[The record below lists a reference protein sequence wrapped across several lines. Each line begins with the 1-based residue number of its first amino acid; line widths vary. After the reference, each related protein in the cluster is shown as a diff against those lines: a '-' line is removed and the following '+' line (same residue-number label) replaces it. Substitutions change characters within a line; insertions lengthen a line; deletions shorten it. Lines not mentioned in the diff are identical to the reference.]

1 MGAAQV
7 AESSKADARRFIR
20 GELTPAPTWQGGV
33 SMLSQSLAHSMR
45 FLNARCAGPADS
57 LCRPLPPPLSADG
70 GARSPGR
77 GEVAPEEGVPQPAL
91 PGKGKAVLDKG
102 NWNSWRGFALTP
114 PCGSPML
121 PLLLLLWWPPPG
133 GALPP
138 AREHSPAFPGPS
150 DVHSS
155 PDVSRVRELRTR
167 YEHLQTRLLLNQT
180 WEDSNPDLITAA
192 QVRILTPKLRLGP
205 DGHLR
210 LRILRANLTE
220 GLPAGSRL
228 HQALL
233 RLSPRAPRSWDVT
246 QQLQRQLSL
255 GASRAPALRLR
266 LPPPSDGLLEALPSA
281 QPQLELRWRSP
292 AARGR
297 RGAHA
302 HPQDE
307 CPLGAGRCCR
317 LLSLRASLE
326 DLGWADWVVAP
337 RELDVRMCVGACPS
351 HFRSASRHAE
361 VLARLHGLSP
371 DAAPAPCC
379 VPSSYEPVVLL
390 HQDSDG
396 RVTLTPFDDLVAGGC
411 HCQ

>member
-1 MGAAQV
+1 
-7 AESSKADARRFIR
+7 
-20 GELTPAPTWQGGV
+20 
-33 SMLSQSLAHSMR
+33 
-45 FLNARCAGPADS
+45 
-57 LCRPLPPPLSADG
+57 
-70 GARSPGR
+70 
-77 GEVAPEEGVPQPAL
+77 
-91 PGKGKAVLDKG
+91 
-102 NWNSWRGFALTP
+102 
-114 PCGSPML
+114 ML

-150 DVHSS
+150 DMHSS

-255 GASRAPALRLR
+255 GAFRAPALRLR

-281 QPQLELRWRSP
+281 RPQLELRWRSP

-302 HPQDE
+302 HPQDK